1 MSDDREREMR
11 DEKCQEIGAGWLG
24 GAVSE
29 EDEDECED
37 EEENEEG
44 DEEGDEEEYEY
55 EAWRACRSRCQ
66 ALRWSLR

>member
-1 MSDDREREMR
+1 MIEREMR

-29 EDEDECED
+29 EDEDEYEND
-37 EEENEEG
+37 EEN
-44 DEEGDEEEYEY
+44 EEGDEEEYEY
-55 EAWRACRSRCQ
+55 EAWRACRSRCR